1 MEVDHLDMVAPR
13 VFEVAP
19 RETAVKDVQ
28 PVLHAQLFLDGI
40 DLCFGFHDE
49 PEVFLL
55 ASG

>member
-13 VFEVAP
+13 VLEVAP
-19 RETAVKDVQ
+19 REPAVKDVQ
-28 PVLHAQLFLDGI
+28 FVLHAQFFLDGI
-40 DLCFGFHDE
+40 DLGFGFHDE